1 VNAPPA
7 VAPIRGLVV
16 LLGCF
21 LMLQPLSTDLYLVSM
36 PGLTQRFAASMA
48 TVQLT
53 LSVFALGFATMQLL
67 SGPLSDRFGRRPV
80 VLAGIALYLLASL
93 ACATATSIEALIV
106 ARFVQAIGCCSVVVA
121 ARAIIRDVY
130 GPDGGAR
137 ALAQALSV
145 LAAGPIAGPILGAAL
160 EVRFGH
166 QAAFLALAAFAG
178 VLLVITMGR
187 LTETNR
193 HRSPTATRPGRLVA
207 NYAHVLRSR
216 EFTAFAILGIASY
229 GGLFAFIAG
238 SSFVLI
244 GVLGVPVAWFGALYA
259 AIVVGYL
266 VGTLA
271 CTRLLARG
279 GVRLAVTVGA
289 VLAATGGLSML
300 VLALADVRHAAA
312 VAIPQFVYMAS
323 HGINFPCAMAGA
335 VAPFPRHS
343 GAAAGMFGF
352 LSMGAAAFIGTA
364 IGMTPVGTAVPLA
377 AAVAGASVV
386 SLATV
391 AFLLRTMLP
400 TTHRMVPAV
409 AKIGEID

>member
-1 VNAPPA
+1 MNTAQGAANA
-7 VAPIRGLVV
+7 RGLVV

-21 LMLQPLSTDLYLVSM
+21 MMLQPLSTDLYLVSM

-80 VLAGIALYLLASL
+80 VVAGIVLYLLASL
-93 ACATATSIEALIV
+93 ACAMATSIEALIA

-121 ARAIIRDVY
+121 ARAIIRDLH
-130 GPDGGAR
+130 GPVGGAR

-145 LAAGPIAGPILGAAL
+145 LAAGPILGPLLGAAL

-178 VLLVITMGR
+178 VLLVVTLGR
-187 LTETNR
+187 LTESNL
-193 HRSPTATRPGRLVA
+193 HLSPNATRPGRLVA
-207 NYAHVLRSR
+207 NYVHVLRSR

-229 GGLFAFIAG
+229 AGLFAFIAG

-244 GVLGVPVAWFGALYA
+244 RVLGVPVAWFGAVYA
-259 AIVVGYL
+259 AIIVGYL
-266 VGTLA
+266 AGTLA

-279 GVRLAVTVGA
+279 GLRLAVTVGA
-289 VLAATGGLSML
+289 ALAATGGLSML

-312 VAIPQFVYMAS
+312 VAVPQFLYMAS
-323 HGINFPCAMAGA
+323 HGINFPCAMAGT

-352 LSMGAAAFIGTA
+352 LSMGVAACVGTA
-364 IGMTPVGTAVPLA
+364 IGMTPEGTVVPLA
-377 AAVAGASVV
+377 SAVAGAAVV

-391 AFLLRTMLP
+391 AFLLRPMLANR
-400 TTHRMVPAV
+400 HRTVPAV
-409 AKIGEID
+409 ANASEID